1 MKKTLLIIC
10 CLLSLITYSK
20 PKHQVHKHSSKPV
33 IHHRHGPYKHHS
45 QHRHNHHHRHNH
57 YGSFISGAIVGGL
70 VTSILTPS
78 QPVIVTP
85 SVTTIQQTKQVW
97 VPGKWIITRD
107 IHGNEIKTWQ
117 PGYYITVSL

>member
-1 MKKTLLIIC
+1 MKKIFLTVCCVLL
-10 CLLSLITYSK
+10 CLTSYSK
-20 PKHQVHKHSSKPV
+20 PKHHVHRHSSRPV
-33 IHHRHGPYKHHS
+33 VHHRHGPYKHHHS
-45 QHRHNHHHRHNH
+45 HHRHNH
-57 YGSFISGAIVGGL
+57 YGSFITGAVVGGL

-78 QPVIVTP
+78 QHVIVTP
-85 SVTTIQQTKQVW
+85 PVTTVQQTKQVW